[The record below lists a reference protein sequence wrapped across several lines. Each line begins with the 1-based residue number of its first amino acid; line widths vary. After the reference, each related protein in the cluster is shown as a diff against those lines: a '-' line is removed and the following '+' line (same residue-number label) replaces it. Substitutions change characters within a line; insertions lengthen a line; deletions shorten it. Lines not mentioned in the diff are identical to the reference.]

1 MSATTFLADGIHEV
15 LTFMFLLSICKCIPC
30 AQRSKGAFVHRAVSI
45 QVFAVVLS
53 ISSVVILPLQNSVN
67 VSSVISAAK
76 NSATLISAAPGL
88 NPGVG
93 TMVDH
98 SPHEIC
104 QNRPARPEE
113 CLLPCANV
121 STPAIPYV
129 ELASLARVES
139 LTVNLPNTYLNPVW
153 GFLLINRR

>member
-15 LTFMFLLSICKCIPC
+15 LTFMLLFSICKCIPC

-45 QVFAVVLS
+45 QLIAVVLS
-53 ISSVVILPLQNSVN
+53 NSSVVILPLQNSVN

-76 NSATLISAAPGL
+76 NSATLISAAPGI
-88 NPGVG
+88 NPDVG

-113 CLLPCANV
+113 RWLPCANV

-139 LTVNLPNTYLNPVW
+139 LTGNMPNTYLNPVW
-153 GFLLINRR
+153 GLLLINRR